1 MPCELPDD
9 TWVEVHIRVFE
20 RLGKKYSLRFE
31 GKPTI
36 IWSNK
41 KDYNATRSAKYTIK
55 EKEMQAVLLPAFHFE
70 QSKSSLKS
78 KKTRSGTS
86 SVGGSSSEE
95 AAMYYWAATEKV
107 PRREKFIHYV
117 LRRMKIG
124 IDQKR
129 NKAVTLVLSKKS
141 TQAYEIPS
149 DNNENTKG
157 GNEDNL
163 RVE

>member
-1 MPCELPDD
+1 MPCDLPED
-9 TWVEVHIRVFE
+9 TWVEVHVRVFE

-31 GKPTI
+31 ARPTI

-41 KDYNATRSAKYTIK
+41 RDYNASRSAKYTIK

-70 QSKSSLKS
+70 ESKSNLKS
-78 KKTRSGTS
+78 KTTKSGTS
-86 SVGGSSSEE
+86 SIGGKASEE

-107 PRREKFIHYV
+107 PRREKFIQYV

-124 IDQKR
+124 INAAK
-129 NKAVTLVLSKKS
+129 NNAVTLVLMKKS

-149 DNNENTKG
+149 DENKNSQG
-157 GNEDNL
+157 ADPRAE
-163 RVE
+163 